1 MAGKARWLMRK
12 MAGALARSHMDRATE
27 RQLVY
32 AVTEAPWDEC
42 HWAKTII
49 ELGDGRSVREI
60 IETIYKDELSAG
72 AWMADIG
79 LWSDL
84 YARGVTEAIHDLAIR
99 GYIVL
104 RDPACS

>member
-1 MAGKARWLMRK
+1 MAR
-12 MAGALARSHMDRATE
+12 ALAHSHIDRAAE

-32 AVTEAPWDEC
+32 AVAEAPGDEY

-60 IETIYKDELSAG
+60 IETIYRDELSAG

-84 YARGVTEAIHDLAIR
+84 YAREVTEAIHDLAIR

-104 RDPACS
+104 RDPGCV